1 MRKLGVSAAV
11 FVLIASACAGGG
23 GAGGNARTILV
34 DFSHDEFAS
43 AMFDNFP
50 GEVSVPQGATLVF
63 KQTWTGEPHTVTGG
77 TLVDEMMAKAG
88 PLIQFFTAYEGLL
101 AAGVDVPDPEAEASQ
116 DIPWADVLRTVE
128 RADDEE
134 KSAEF
139 LKAYDALVEQDVGFP
154 PRDDPGDATF
164 GDLDKAIGPLEE
176 EVFENSR
183 LPWAIDET
191 DDGEGFI
198 TQNAGQPC
206 YIGRGAPPK
215 DADEP
220 CTDADQKQPA
230 FDGKATYYNSGMI
243 PYEGPRGNTFEVEL
257 ADDVETGDY
266 WFYCAVHGPG
276 QATKVNVVESG
287 TDVPEQA
294 EVSRAARREI
304 SDFSRPML
312 EAFRDARD
320 GEIETEGE
328 TVDGPFAGLSAPV
341 HGTINEFIPKT
352 IETEVG
358 EPVTWKIMGS
368 DHTITFGVPEYFPI
382 MRFARNGE
390 VTFNPRLQEPAG
402 GSPALPKDEES
413 EGPPGEGPPV
423 EINGG
428 TYDGSGFF
436 SSGLF
441 GGEPFASYTLRFS
454 KAGTYKYACL
464 LHPPMVG
471 TVEVT

>member
-1 MRKLGVSAAV
+1 MKRLRACVVA
-11 FVLIASACAGGG
+11 FVLITSACLRPGGG
-23 GAGGNARTILV
+23 GEERTVLV

-50 GEVSVPQGATLVF
+50 GEVRVPQGAKIVF

-77 TLVDEMMAKAG
+77 TLVDEMMRKGG
-88 PLIQFFTAYEGLL
+88 PLLAFFTAYEGLL
-101 AAGVDVPDPEAEASQ
+101 AAGVDVPDPEVEGE

-128 RADDEE
+128 RAEE
-134 KSAEF
+134 EPASAEF
-139 LKAYDALVEQDVGFP
+139 FDAYDALVEQDVGFP
-154 PRDDPGDATF
+154 PRDDPGDATVA
-164 GDLDKAIGPLEE
+164 DIDKALGPLEE
-176 EVFENSR
+176 EVFESNS

-191 DDGEGFI
+191 DDGEAFI

-206 YIGRGAPPK
+206 YIDSGKPPK
-215 DADEP
+215 DTDEP
-220 CTDADQKQPA
+220 CADDDQRQPA
-230 FDGKATYYNSGMI
+230 FDGKAAYYNSGMI
-243 PYEGPRGNTFEVEL
+243 PYEGQRGNTFEVEL
-257 ADDVETGDY
+257 ADDIEPGDY

-276 QATKVNVVESG
+276 QSTKVNVVDAG
-287 TDVPEQA
+287 TDVPSAE
-294 EVSRAARREI
+294 EVSREARQEI

-320 GEIETEGE
+320 GEIEVDGE
-328 TVDGPFAGLSAPV
+328 TLEGPFSGLPVPV
-341 HGTINEFIPKT
+341 HGTINEFVPRT

-358 EPVTWKIMGS
+358 EPVTWKIMGA
-368 DHTITFGVPEYFPI
+368 DHTITFDVPEYFPI

-402 GSPALPKDEES
+402 GSPPIPTNDHD
-413 EGPPGEGPPV
+413 GPPGTGPPREV
-423 EINGG
+423 DGG

-441 GGEPFASYTLRFS
+441 GGEPFATYTLRFS
-454 KAGTYKYACL
+454 KPGTYKYACL